1 MKRFSRFAN
10 ICLLLFV
17 SAVVTQAQHVPGKR
31 DSLYSGILNENRV
44 FQVSLPNGYQP
55 GSSEK
60 YEVMYILDE
69 GNINLIAPI
78 QTFTEQEGYMPPLI
92 LVAVHNVDRNRDFL
106 PTNAPAIPTSG
117 KADKFLS
124 FFKNELIPYINK
136 TYPTNGSNILYG
148 HSFGGVF
155 STYALLT
162 EPQLFDYYLAVDPS
176 YWWNNEFMN
185 KLAAQKINQPLP
197 SHKSIFIT
205 GREGQG
211 FAGMGLPGMD
221 SVLKS
226 KAPSELNWKIVA
238 YPNET
243 HGSVR
248 LKSIYDGLRF
258 FYDGYTSQSIEF
270 HPMNGIVLKDKPYKI
285 YYFGSSQAIRF
296 STDGTLPTATS
307 ARLMEQNE
315 LTNAAKISAKSFG
328 NYHQH
333 NKVTTGDFSIGQP
346 LAARAKPR
354 NAKPGGLHYR
364 YYEGE
369 WDKLPDFKTLKPVKS
384 GITGKDFDIGKIARA
399 TNYGCLLEG
408 YLEIQKDGYYIFVL
422 DSDDGSKF
430 FLDNK
435 LLIDYDGLH
444 ANGKVKTFL
453 VPLTKGF
460 YPLRLEFFQ
469 KAGGASLS
477 LMYVVDE
484 KNPVPIAIPLTMQY
498 YADKK

>member
-1 MKRFSRFAN
+1 MKRFSRLAN
-10 ICLLLFV
+10 VCLLLFV
-17 SAVVTQAQHVPGKR
+17 STVVTHAQNFPGKR
-31 DSLYSGILNENRV
+31 DSLYSSILNEKRM
-44 FQVSLPNGYQP
+44 FQVALPNGYQP

-78 QTFTEQEGYMPPLI
+78 QNFTEQEGYMPSLI
-92 LVAVHNVDRNRDFL
+92 LVALYNIDRNRDFL
-106 PTNAPAIPTSG
+106 PSNAPEVPVSG
-117 KADKFLS
+117 GADKFLA
-124 FFKNELIPYINK
+124 FFKNELIPYIDK

-176 YWWNNEFMN
+176 YWWDHEYMN
-185 KLAAQKINQPLP
+185 KLAAEKITKPLP
-197 SHKSIFIT
+197 SRKSIFIT

-211 FAGMGLPGMD
+211 YTMMGLPGMD
-221 SVLKS
+221 SVLKG

-285 YYFGSSQAIRF
+285 YYFGSSQ
-296 STDGTLPTATS
+296 SVCYTTDGTVPTPTS
-307 ARLMEQNE
+307 ARMMQNNE
-315 LTNAAKISAKSFG
+315 LMNAAKISTKSFG

-333 NKVTTGDFSIGQP
+333 NKVTTGDFIIGQP
-346 LAARAKPR
+346 LAASVKPR
-354 NAKPGGLHYR
+354 NAKPGGLYYR

-384 GITGKDFDIGKIARA
+384 GIAGKDFDIGKIAR
-399 TNYGCLLEG
+399 TINYACLLEG

-430 FLDNK
+430 FLANK

-444 ANGKVKTFL
+444 ANGNMKTFL

-469 KAGGASLS
+469 KAGGASLN
-477 LMYVVDE
+477 LMYVP
-484 KNPVPIAIPLTMQY
+484 NPNIPAPVTIPLELQY
-498 YADKK
+498 YVDKK